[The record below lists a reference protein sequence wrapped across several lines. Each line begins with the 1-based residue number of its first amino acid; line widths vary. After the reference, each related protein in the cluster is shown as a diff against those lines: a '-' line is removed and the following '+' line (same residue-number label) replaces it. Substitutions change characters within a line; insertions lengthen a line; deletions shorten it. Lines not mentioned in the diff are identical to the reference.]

1 MAAVAVALALP
12 ACGVGD
18 IGAPVEGT
26 VFVSVQDTVFLPES
40 LTVQQG
46 GSVRWTND
54 GKILHS
60 VVQDSGKW
68 QSPLMSPTSWFDV
81 RFDSLGTFSY
91 HCSLHPQMIGT
102 IIVQ

>member
-1 MAAVAVALALP
+1 MVGLAAALALP
-12 ACGVGD
+12 ACGLED

-26 VFVSVQDTVFLPES
+26 VFVSVKDNLFQPDS

-54 GKILHS
+54 GKIVHS

-68 QSPLMSPTSWFDV
+68 QSPLMSPTTWFDV
-81 RFDSLGTFSY
+81 RFDSLGTFPY
-91 HCSLHPQMIGT
+91 HCSLHPEMTGI